1 MNNTPRQSQPEAIN
15 PASTGGAGT
24 FFEQHVNAVFL
35 ALLLVRGI
43 PPCLTDCQIEEVH
56 FQTRRLGWNTDD
68 LLVFGKRGD
77 ESKRHLAAQ
86 IKSTFHVSS
95 KNKECCETIESAWQ
109 DFQSSTH
116 FDKSNDLIAIITLRG
131 TESLLA
137 HFCTLLDH
145 ARASLDAA
153 DFLRRIEQPK
163 FINKKAL
170 DYRNEIRKIVE
181 AANGG
186 PVEDDDFWE
195 FLKTLHLLSFDLNTS
210 TRQTEAWVKT
220 LLAEAARGPNKLG
233 VAETTWNELLSLVG
247 SSALNAGSFTY
258 DKLPERLQ
266 QNHSPIGDSEHDAIR
281 VLREHSQVVLNNISD
296 TVWPDHHIPRD
307 ELCTQLLQ
315 SLEQSNVV
323 VITGP
328 PGSGKSA
335 IAKEVVEKLSQDHL
349 ALSFRA
355 EVFATAHLDE
365 TLHNM
370 QIPAPITSKSLF
382 SLLALRSRKLVLVE
396 SIERLLERSRRD
408 AFSDFL
414 GKMLKDDDW
423 KMILTCRDYSVD
435 LVREAFLQAVGLKHE
450 VFTVPL
456 LDDAELDKA
465 IAAIP
470 KLKRP
475 SKNPALRKLFR
486 NPYILN
492 MAARMQWAEDAKIPQ
507 DERSFRSKVWRDIV
521 REDDKPAGGMPKRR
535 EEVFTKIALLRARA
549 LSPYANCNGLDQE
562 VLERLHQDNLI
573 EFSERTDSLAAPA
586 HDVLEDWALV
596 HWLEERFAHHH
607 LSGHSSFLQNVGTHP
622 ALRRAYRKWLGEML
636 ECEPQVADKYV
647 LKVISDRN
655 LAQQSRDDT
664 LVSVMLSSDA
674 ADFVARNDEMLLQN
688 DADLLRR
695 MIHLL
700 RVACKTA
707 PSWVPIRAA
716 SSAIFVP
723 QGSAW
728 AAILKLIH
736 QNLAKFHDGDI
747 PLLAGLLED
756 WSQAVNWWDS
766 PYPEGSKDAAEIAFS
781 LLSKTDY
788 WRQKDKQKQLL
799 KIIAK
804 IPKASANNFEELV
817 QREIDRNKK
826 RDHTANEL
834 AKLLLMHL
842 DGGAACR
849 DFPDLIVKLAESKWI
864 ESPDSEDKMDS
875 NFYGAR
881 EEIESIFGL
890 REHLDFDFHP
900 ASAYHGPF
908 IFLLRYHPTIGL
920 KFIVRLLNHCSN
932 CYADPEISREF
943 VEYPFK
949 VTLQLPDGTNAEQ
962 WCSERLWLL
971 YRGTSIGPHVIQ
983 SALMA
988 LESWLL
994 ELCELNSPQV
1004 EQVLIYLLKG
1014 SNNVAITAV
1023 VASIA
1028 TAYPKQAKQA
1038 ALPLLTYPYFIK
1050 LDKRR
1055 MVHDLSPLTSILSYL
1070 PIIDKNRYYIE
1081 ERKKADS
1088 LDHRRLHLENLA
1100 LQLQFGPLRDEVWQ
1114 ILDRYYKELP
1124 PLDQQKEDDI
1134 FWRLSLTRMD
1144 LRRMKVQKADNE
1156 NQFLLFPNPESDIQ
1170 DFLAKDAPA
1179 FEAYNNRINLDVW
1192 ARSTFKREKDSKPE
1206 EWRQRL
1212 AQAQLIHS
1220 ELEKIPHS
1228 IERQMGAAGPA
1239 CTASVCVRDYWD
1251 ELSQNER
1258 DWCVEV
1264 VLQSVFHSTE
1274 ASYSIDGSLES
1285 AFILPALLSKELFED
1300 TVKMVQEAL
1309 SLSLNHASER
1319 VVVSAAEG
1327 VGTFLWQ
1334 ADKEMTLTCMAAVI
1348 YAAKLQR
1355 DFDLQEKTKPYS
1367 ERLSRE
1373 EKARDIAKK
1382 ISEFIH
1388 KRESL
1393 DEQELFDLDLF
1404 EAWGQESLLRLI
1416 PILYNGPQGE
1426 MSRKFFRYVA
1436 DSLVGWWNKY
1446 EGSRGDTHEYRNY
1459 ELESGCM
1466 DRLARFALKL
1476 EAKDAAY
1483 VCEPIINAVCFHPKE
1498 VAEFVRSLTIYED
1511 IVGSGSVFWCL
1522 WEAIS
1527 DKMATTT
1534 WIENLDKRNSDRI
1547 ALLDALFLGL
1557 SWDKGLRHWQ
1567 RLEGNAWRLDRFLDK
1582 LPPSSAV
1589 LVAYSRF
1596 LYRIGEKSLPGAFEI
1611 ISKKLQQG
1619 DPRLILSNEN
1629 SVFYLESILRRW
1641 VYGQPASLKSDSSI
1655 RDSVIYLLNELVES
1669 GSSSAYK
1676 MRDDFVTP
1684 ISP

>member
-1 MNNTPRQSQPEAIN
+1 MNSSSRQTQPEATN

-24 FFEQHVNAVFL
+24 FFEQHVNAAFL

-43 PPCLTDCQIEEVH
+43 PPCLEDCQIKEVH
-56 FQTRRLGWNTDD
+56 FQTAHLGWNTDD
-68 LLVFGKRGD
+68 LLVVGKRRD
-77 ESKRHLAAQ
+77 ESERHLAAQ
-86 IKSTFHVSS
+86 IKRKFHISS
-95 KNKECCETIESAWQ
+95 KNEDCRETIASAWR
-109 DFQSSTH
+109 DFQSEGH
-116 FDKSNDLIAIITLRG
+116 FDKSNDLIVIISLQSSER
-131 TESLLA
+131 LLA
-137 HFCTLLDH
+137 NFGNLLDC
-145 ARASLDAA
+145 ARVSLDAA
-153 DFLRRIEQPK
+153 DFLQRTEVPK
-163 FINKKAL
+163 FLSKITR
-170 DYRNEIRKIVE
+170 DYRDEIRKIVE
-181 AANGG
+181 VTNEGH
-186 PVEDDDFWE
+186 VDDDNFWE
-195 FLKTLHLLSFDLNTS
+195 FLKSLRILPFD
-210 TRQTEAWVKT
+210 RQTEYWMKII
-220 LLAEAARGPNKLG
+220 LAEAARGPNELG
-233 VAETTWNELLSLVG
+233 IAEATWNELLSLVG
-247 SSALNAGSFTY
+247 STAPNAGSFTY

-281 VLREHSQVVLNNISD
+281 VLRDHSQVVLNNISD
-296 TVWPDHHIPRD
+296 TIWPDHHIPRG

-315 SLEQSNVV
+315 SLERSHVV

-335 IAKEVVEKLSQDHL
+335 IAKEVVEKLSQNHL

-355 EVFATAHLDE
+355 EAFATAHLDE

-382 SLLALRSRKLVLVE
+382 SLLALRSRKLILVE
-396 SIERLLERSRRD
+396 SIERLLERSNRD

-423 KMILTCRDYSVD
+423 KMILTCRDYSLD
-435 LVREAFLQAVGLKHE
+435 LVCEAFLEAVGLKHE

-492 MAARMQWAEDAKIPQ
+492 MAARMQWAEDANIPQ

-549 LSPYANCNGLDQE
+549 LSPYANCDGLDQE

-596 HWLEERFAHHH
+596 DWLEERFAHHH

-636 ECEPQVADKYV
+636 ECEPKVADKYV

-664 LVSVMLSSDA
+664 LVSVMLSSGA
-674 ADFVARNDEMLLQN
+674 ADFNTRNDEILLQN
-688 DADLLRR
+688 DAELLRR
-695 MIHLL
+695 MVHLL
-700 RVACKTA
+700 RVACKIA
-707 PSWVPIRAA
+707 PSWVPIREA

-736 QNLAKFHDGDI
+736 QNLTKFHDGDI
-747 PLLAGLLED
+747 QLLVGLLED
-756 WSQAVNWWDS
+756 WSQTVNWWDS
-766 PYPEGSKDAAEIAFS
+766 PYPEGSEDAAEIAFS

-788 WRQKDKQKQLL
+788 WRQEGTQKQLL

-804 IPKASANNFEELV
+804 IPKASSNNFEELV
-817 QREIDRNKK
+817 QRAIDHNKK
-826 RDHTANEL
+826 KDHTSNEL
-834 AKLLLMHL
+834 AKLLLMYL

-849 DFPDLIVKLAESKWI
+849 DFPDLIIKLAESKWI
-864 ESPDSEDKMDS
+864 DAPEPKDKKDCD
-875 NFYGAR
+875 FYGGR
-881 EEIESIFGL
+881 DIESIFGL
-890 REHLDFDFHP
+890 REHLDFDFFP

-908 IFLLRYHPTIGL
+908 IFLLRYHPKIGL

-932 CYADPEISREF
+932 CYADREISREFVEF

-949 VTLQLPDGTNAEQ
+949 VTFQLADGTNAEQ
-962 WCSERLWLL
+962 WCSDRLWLL
-971 YRGTSIGPHVIQ
+971 YRGTSTGPHVIQ

-1004 EQVLIYLLKG
+1004 EQVLNYLLKG
-1014 SNNVAITAV
+1014 CNNVAITAV

-1038 ALPLLTYPYFIK
+1038 ALSLLTCPYFIK
-1050 LDKRR
+1050 LDIWRV
-1055 MVHDLSPLTSILSYL
+1055 VHEQSTPTSIFSYF
-1070 PIIDKNRYYIE
+1070 PIMDKNRIYIE
-1081 ERKKADS
+1081 ERKTADS
-1088 LDHRRLHLENLA
+1088 LEHRRLHLEKLA
-1100 LQLQFGPLRDEVWQ
+1100 LQLQFGPYRNEVWQ
-1114 ILDRYYKELP
+1114 ILDQHYQELP
-1124 PLDQQKEDDI
+1124 PTNQQTEDD
-1134 FWRLSLTRMD
+1134 FNWRLSLLRMD
-1144 LRRMKVQKADNE
+1144 LRRMKFQKADNE
-1156 NQFLLFPNPESDIQ
+1156 NKILLLPNPEPDIQ
-1170 DFLAKDAPA
+1170 EYLAKDAPS
-1179 FEAYNNRINLDVW
+1179 FEAYNNRISLNVW
-1192 ARSTFKREKDSKPE
+1192 AMSTFKREKDSKPE

-1212 AQAQLIHS
+1212 AQAQHVHL
-1220 ELEKIPHS
+1220 ELENMSHS
-1228 IERQMGAAGPA
+1228 IERQMGAAGPT
-1239 CTASVCVRDYWD
+1239 CTAAICVRDYWD
-1251 ELSQNER
+1251 ELSQKER
-1258 DWCVEV
+1258 DWCIEV
-1264 VLQSVFHSTE
+1264 VLQSVFQSTE

-1285 AFILPALLSKELFED
+1285 AFILPALLSKELSED
-1300 TVKMVQEAL
+1300 TIKMVQEAL

-1511 IVGSGSVFWCL
+1511 IVGSGSVFWGL

-1567 RLEGNAWRLDRFLDK
+1567 RLEGNAWRLDRFFDK
-1582 LPPSSAV
+1582 LAPSSAV